1 MMRKQMIALVIVALL
16 GLPGCQLLAS
26 PTEAREPG
34 GMVEQIDVIDLPV
47 QGQEKWVFR
56 EPEKISAILAYLQGL
71 HVLEEDGSTPESV
84 GDATRQIVIR
94 YQFGGKKNYYLVEN
108 RYLRLEQE
116 DWKPLESEP
125 VPGLD
130 EILQQ
135 NQSDI

>member
-1 MMRKQMIALVIVALL
+1 M
-16 GLPGCQLLAS
+16 
-26 PTEAREPG
+26 
-34 GMVEQIDVIDLPV
+34 
-47 QGQEKWVFR
+47 FR

-94 YQFGGKKNYYLVEN
+94 YQFSGKKNYYLVEN
-108 RYLRLEQE
+108 RYLRAEAGGR
-116 DWKPLESEP
+116 KPLESEAGSG
-125 VPGLD
+125 PG

>member
-1 MMRKQMIALVIVALL
+1 
-16 GLPGCQLLAS
+16 
-26 PTEAREPG
+26 
-34 GMVEQIDVIDLPV
+34 MVEQIDVIDLPV

-116 DWKPLESEP
+116 EWKPLESEP